1 MHKPSESQVELETK
15 IAFLE
20 RTCEELGEVILDQG
34 RALEALALRVQRVE
48 ARASAGQDGTDEEE
62 SLADQRPPHY

>member
-1 MHKPSESQVELETK
+1 MEKPSESQVELETK

-20 RTCEELGEVILDQG
+20 RTCEELGEVILSQG
-34 RALEALALRVQRVE
+34 NTLEALILRVQRME
-48 ARASAGQDGTDEEE
+48 TRALTAADSGEEEE

>member
-1 MHKPSESQVELETK
+1 MEKPSESQVELETK

-20 RTCEELGEVILDQG
+20 RTCEELGEVILGQG
-34 RALEALALRVQRVE
+34 NALEALSLRVQRME
-48 ARASAGQDGTDEEE
+48 ARASAGPDGGEEEE